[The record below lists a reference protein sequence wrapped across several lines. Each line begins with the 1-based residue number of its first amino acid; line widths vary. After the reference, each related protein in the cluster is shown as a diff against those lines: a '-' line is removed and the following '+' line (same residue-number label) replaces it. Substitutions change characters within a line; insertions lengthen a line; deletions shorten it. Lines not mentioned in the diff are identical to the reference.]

1 MSILTIMTTSTIIK
15 SNKIKKGGDFMKAIS
30 LADAKAKLSQVVI
43 DAEYK
48 KERTVISKHNRPA
61 AVVIGYEEYRK
72 LEMLE
77 DMYESRLLEA
87 SLKKGKFVS
96 FEDAAKRLKI
106 EL

>member
-1 MSILTIMTTSTIIK
+1 
-15 SNKIKKGGDFMKAIS
+15 MKAIS
-30 LADAKAKLSQVVI
+30 LADAKAKLSQVVT

-48 KERTVISKHNRPA
+48 KERTVISKHNKPA
-61 AVVIGYEEYRK
+61 AVIIGYEEYRK

-77 DMYESRLLEA
+77 DMYESRLLEE

-96 FEDAAKRLKI
+96 YEDVAKRLNI

>member
-1 MSILTIMTTSTIIK
+1 
-15 SNKIKKGGDFMKAIS
+15 MKAIS
-30 LADAKAKLSQVVI
+30 LADAKAKLSQVVT

-48 KERTVISKHNRPA
+48 RERTVISKHNRPA

-77 DMYESRLLEA
+77 DMYESRLLEE
-87 SLKKGKFVS
+87 SLRKGKFVP

>member
-1 MSILTIMTTSTIIK
+1 
-15 SNKIKKGGDFMKAIS
+15 MKAMS
-30 LADAKAKLSQVVI
+30 LADAKAKLSQVVT

-48 KERTVISKHNRPA
+48 KERIVISKHNRPA

-72 LEMLE
+72 LETLE